1 MIEIIDT
8 VHQTDFDEIQRIAYL
23 TWPVSYGKI
32 LHESQIKYMLG
43 KMYSKIA
50 LLEQANTY
58 HHRFLLLKENNETVG
73 FASYELNHKHLPSTK
88 IHKAYILPE
97 LQGHGY
103 GSLLFNKIAS
113 IAKENRNENLILNVN
128 RQNPA
133 LQFYIKKGFN
143 ILREEDNPIGCGYW
157 MRDFVMIKKGI

>member
-1 MIEIIDT
+1 MIEIVEATFQD
-8 VHQTDFDEIQRIAYL
+8 DFEEIQKIAYQ

-32 LHESQIKYMLG
+32 LSESQIKYMLG

-50 LLEQANTY
+50 LEEQANTY
-58 HHRFLLLKENNETVG
+58 KHHFLILKENNESIG

-88 IHKAYILPE
+88 IHKAYILPSV
-97 LQGHGY
+97 QGHGY
-103 GSLLFNKIAS
+103 GSLLLNKIAS
-113 IAKENRNENLILNVN
+113 LAKENKNENLILNVN

-133 LQFYIKKGFN
+133 LQFYIKKGFS
-143 ILREEDNPIGCGYW
+143 ILREEDNQIGCGYW